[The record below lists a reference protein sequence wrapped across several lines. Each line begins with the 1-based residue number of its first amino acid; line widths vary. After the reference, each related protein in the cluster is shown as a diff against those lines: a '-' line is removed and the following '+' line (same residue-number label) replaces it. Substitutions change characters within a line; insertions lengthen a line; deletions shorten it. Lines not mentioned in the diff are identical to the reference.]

1 MKKDK
6 QANFLADLRQSDRV
20 YRLDRDCL
28 LVYTGRDPRDAR
40 PFLRIGT
47 GQSMPAELLKHI
59 ENVVL
64 TEQELGNAAQ
74 EMSWMKATLGAG
86 GESVRY
92 VGSKER
98 VSQMYAYA
106 GLTEMDEEKRPP
118 VKVAPY
124 GPFNSRVETKN
135 KAMILFMATGNI
147 QVSLS
152 SSKLLDFFSYRNQ
165 RLNIDREYDLIS
177 RALHR
182 RERRGEKGTGFIYPG
197 GSAVDRLSLY
207 WFFEGK
213 GLYLHPPEGHQYD
226 LLENAVDPANLCMAM
241 SDSIHAP
248 GFAEFVRRKSVLKE
262 KGGVYCHD
270 MEHISFLKRIYNGMG
285 WKIFDD
291 GRPLPMADHT
301 VLFKSKTGS
310 HGVFSIRMHEHA
322 TDHVQIMFPLAPVK
336 QNRTLDFT
344 KGPYDLEF
352 LKIDA
357 KEEFPAQL
365 QSRLMLHIPGRIAP
379 DVYAKQKLK
388 EGLYPIVPG
397 AEYLFANPEAPI
409 GAMEHVLNALK
420 DMPQKDLFQALTL
433 TALAARPKTPADVTD
448 AAKGL
453 KLWEKLHAPDGL
465 LDRQNVH
472 EALRFL
478 EWAFSS
484 QKFPDTVVQTVRR
497 LLAKHSMSKYHN
509 SDWMGMR
516 ACKFNLVFVSGKISL
531 QLVESIQ
538 ADPIR
543 VRFPRTIEEISADP
557 KAYGSYLRQL
567 TKTLDRSEEPPGLRA
582 VLEFAEK
589 LYEDRL
595 HIVADRKRLHDLKA
609 FLGILPHAP
618 AKPETFFQK
627 LLRKLG
633 IGSNQEA
640 A

>member
-1 MKKDK
+1 MMKKDK
-6 QANFLADLRQSDRV
+6 QTNFLADLRQSDRV
-20 YRLDRDCL
+20 FRLDRDCL

-40 PFLRIGT
+40 PFLRIGS
-47 GQSMPAELLKHI
+47 GQSMPPELLKHI

-74 EMSWMKATLGAG
+74 ELSWMKATLAAG

-98 VSQMYAYA
+98 VAQMYAYA
-106 GLTEMDEEKRPP
+106 GLTEMDEEERPP

-135 KAMILFMATGNI
+135 KCMILFMATGNI

-165 RLNIDREYDLIS
+165 KLNLDREYDLIS

-182 RERRGEKGTGFIYPG
+182 RERRAEKGTGFLYTG
-197 GSAVDRLSLY
+197 GAALDRLSLY
-207 WFFEGK
+207 WFFDGK
-213 GLYLHPPEGHQYD
+213 GLYLHPPENHHYD
-226 LLENAVDPANLCMAM
+226 LLENAIDPSNLVMAM

-248 GFAEFVRRKSVLKE
+248 GFAEFVRRKSVQKE
-262 KGGVYCHD
+262 TGGLYCHD
-270 MEHISFLKRIYNGMG
+270 MEHVSFLKRIYNGMR

-301 VLFKSKTGS
+301 VFFKSKTGS
-310 HGVFSIRMHEHA
+310 HGVFSIRMTEQA
-322 TDHVQIMFPLAPVK
+322 QEHVQIMFPLAAVK

-344 KGPYDLEF
+344 RGPYDLEF

-357 KEEFPAQL
+357 KEQFPEQPA
-365 QSRLMLHIPGRIAP
+365 SRLMLHVPGRIAP
-379 DVYAKQKLK
+379 DLYGKQKLR
-388 EGLYPIVPG
+388 EGIYPIVP
-397 AEYLFANPEAPI
+397 ACEYLFHSPEAPI
-409 GAMEHVLNALK
+409 GAMDHVLSALK
-420 DMPQKDLFQALTL
+420 DMPQQELFQSLTL
-433 TALAARPKTPADVTD
+433 TALAARPKTPQD
-448 AAKGL
+448 AQDAEAGL
-453 KLWEKLHAPDGL
+453 KAWEKLPAPDGL
-465 LDRQNVH
+465 MERQNVL

-478 EWAFSS
+478 EWAFLS
-484 QKFPDTVVQTVRR
+484 QKFPAAVAARARKLVAR
-497 LLAKHSMSKYHN
+497 HSMSRVHN
-509 SDWMGMR
+509 SDWTSLR
-516 ACKFNLVFVSGKISL
+516 SCRFNLVFVSGKITL
-531 QLVESIQ
+531 MLVESVK

-543 VRFPRTIEEISADP
+543 VRIPRSIEEISAEP

-567 TKTLDRSEEPPGLRA
+567 TKALDRSDEPPGLRN

-595 HIVADRKRLHDLKA
+595 HIVQDRKRLHDLKA

-618 AKPETFFQK
+618 AKPENFFQRI
-627 LLRKLG
+627 LRRLG
-633 IGSNQEA
+633 LAKA

>member
-6 QANFLADLRQSDRV
+6 QTNFLADLRQSDRV

-28 LVYTGRDPRDAR
+28 LVYTGRDARDAR

-47 GQSMPAELLKHI
+47 GQSMPPELLKHI

-106 GLTEMDEEKRPP
+106 GLSEMDEEKRPP

-135 KAMILFMATGNI
+135 KCMILFMATGNI
-147 QVSLS
+147 QASLS
-152 SSKLLDFFSYRNQ
+152 SSKLLDYFSYRNQ

-182 RERRGEKGTGFIYPG
+182 RERRAEKGTGFIFPG
-197 GSAVDRLSLY
+197 GSSIDRLSLY
-207 WFFEGK
+207 WFFDGK
-213 GLYLHPPEGHQYD
+213 GLYLHPPENHHYD
-226 LLENAVDPANLCMAM
+226 LLENAVDPANLVMAM

-270 MEHISFLKRIYNGMG
+270 MEHISFLKRIYNGMA

-310 HGVFSIRMHEHA
+310 HGVFSMRMHEHA
-322 TDHVQIMFPLAPVK
+322 TDHVQVMFPLAPVK

-344 KGPYDLEF
+344 RGPYDLEF
-352 LKIDA
+352 LNIDA
-357 KEEFPAQL
+357 KEQFPQTL
-365 QSRLMLHIPGRIAP
+365 PSRLVLHAPGRIAP
-379 DVYAKQKLK
+379 DVYGKQKLA
-388 EGLYPIVPG
+388 EGLYPLVPG
-397 AEYLFANPEAPI
+397 AEYIFHNPEVPI
-409 GAMEHVLNALK
+409 GTMDHVLSALK
-420 DMPQKDLFQALTL
+420 DMPQQELFQSLTL
-433 TALAARPKTPADVTD
+433 TALAARPKTQQDVTD
-448 AAKGL
+448 ALAGL
-453 KLWEKLHAPDGL
+453 KAWEKIHPPEAIME
-465 LDRQNVH
+465 RQNVH

-478 EWAFSS
+478 AWALGS
-484 QKFPDTVVQTVRR
+484 QKFPDAVVQKANKLV
-497 LLAKHSMSKYHN
+497 AKHSMSGYHN
-509 SDWMGMR
+509 ADWTGLR

-531 QLVESIQ
+531 QLVESIK

-543 VRFPRTIEEISADP
+543 VRIPRTIEEISADP

-567 TKTLDRSEEPPGLRA
+567 TKTLDRSDEPPGLRN

-595 HIVADRKRLHDLKA
+595 HIVADRKRLHDLKS
-609 FLGILPHAP
+609 FLGILPQAP
-618 AKPETFFQK
+618 SKPENFFQK
-627 LLRKLG
+627 LLRRLG
-633 IGSNQEA
+633 IGSNQA
-640 A
+640 AA